1 MGLGPDRGRPPETLC
16 RPATPGAAAK
26 MPIPYEFR
34 YAGCPGALVR
44 AMHLER
50 SSARATRRP
59 TARPPHEMEHPMTTT
74 KLLALLLLPGLLGT
88 GCVHSY
94 AHSRTWGEEPYGAP
108 PPQQTWERTGRVSNV
123 RETVYEQHGDPAGGA
138 VAGAIV
144 GGLLGSAITGGRGG
158 GALVGAIGGAA
169 VGANASQ
176 GSARQTVYEVTIR
189 FDDGGVQTYAFRG
202 YLPFRPGDDVRLTPQ
217 GLSRL

>member
-1 MGLGPDRGRPPETLC
+1 M
-16 RPATPGAAAK
+16 
-26 MPIPYEFR
+26 
-34 YAGCPGALVR
+34 
-44 AMHLER
+44 
-50 SSARATRRP
+50 
-59 TARPPHEMEHPMTTT
+59 TT
-74 KLLALLLLPGLLGT
+74 KLYALLLLPALLGT
-88 GCVHSY
+88 GCVHTY
-94 AHSRTWGEEPYGAP
+94 ARSRSWGDDPYAQ
-108 PPQQTWERTGRVSNV
+108 PQPSWERTGRVTNV
-123 RETVYEQHGDPAGGA
+123 RETVYEQRGDPAGGA

-176 GSARQTVYEVTIR
+176 GAAQQTVYEVTVR

-217 GLSRL
+217 GLSRM

>member
-1 MGLGPDRGRPPETLC
+1 
-16 RPATPGAAAK
+16 
-26 MPIPYEFR
+26 
-34 YAGCPGALVR
+34 
-44 AMHLER
+44 
-50 SSARATRRP
+50 
-59 TARPPHEMEHPMTTT
+59 MTTLRLT
-74 KLLALLLLPGLLGT
+74 TLVLLPALLGT

-94 AHSRTWGEEPYGAP
+94 ARSRSWGEDGYQSQ
-108 PPQQTWERTGRVSNV
+108 PQSWERTGRVTNV
-123 RETVYEQHGDPAGGA
+123 RENVYEQRGDPGGGA

-144 GGLLGSAITGGRGG
+144 GGILGHALTGGRGG

-169 VGANASQ
+169 VGADASR
-176 GSARQTVYEVTIR
+176 GSARQTVYEVTVR

>member
-1 MGLGPDRGRPPETLC
+1 
-16 RPATPGAAAK
+16 
-26 MPIPYEFR
+26 
-34 YAGCPGALVR
+34 
-44 AMHLER
+44 
-50 SSARATRRP
+50 
-59 TARPPHEMEHPMTTT
+59 MTTP
-74 KLLALLLLPGLLGT
+74 KLTALLLLPALLGT
-88 GCVHSY
+88 CCIHTY
-94 AHSRTWGEEPYGAP
+94 ARSRSWGEDQYGAP
-108 PPQQTWERTGRVSNV
+108 QQAWERTGRVTNV

-144 GGLLGSAITGGRGG
+144 GGLLGHAISGGRGG
-158 GALVGAIGGAA
+158 GAVVGAIGGAA

-217 GLSRL
+217 GLSRM